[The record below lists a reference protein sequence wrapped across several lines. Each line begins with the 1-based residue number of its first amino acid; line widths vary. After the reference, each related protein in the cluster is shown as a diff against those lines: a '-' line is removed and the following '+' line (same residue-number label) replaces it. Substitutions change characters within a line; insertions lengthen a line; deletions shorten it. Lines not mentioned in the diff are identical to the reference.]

1 MPTDVYFPPY
11 NHPHYS
17 HPYTEKLTTLRSQV
31 LLPSKHISD
40 SVPNSKLYVYVGFP
54 KPPSKSPT
62 PAGCPVVPLNSDT
75 TLKACQIPQLEG
87 SVLQDPPPFPLQ
99 TPT

>member
-11 NHPHYS
+11 IHPHYS

-31 LLPSKHISD
+31 LPPSKHISD

-54 KPPSKSPT
+54 KP
-62 PAGCPVVPLNSDT
+62 
-75 TLKACQIPQLEG
+75 
-87 SVLQDPPPFPLQ
+87 
-99 TPT
+99 